1 MSLIDPSQVLAALSS
16 GVRPQ
21 KRQNLE
27 IIHQVCTE
35 LHRLGS
41 RDFSMATVGRMSEER
56 GGISQRALYNSTSRD
71 FKTLIQAWVAWV
83 AGSRKSVAEAKAKAL
98 ETETVA
104 DDSHLLRRLDDPAL
118 RTLFG
123 YIIAER
129 DRLRGEVKLLRRQAN
144 VVVDRRVLPGHINIT
159 PQGQVVQVMSSVGL
173 SETEKQA
180 LSQAISEDFLAQEGW
195 SEGPDGEIRNTYGRK
210 MFDIGFAN
218 AIRKVLMS

>member
-1 MSLIDPSQVLAALSS
+1 MSVVDPSQVLATLSS

-41 RDFSMATVGRMSEER
+41 RDFSIATIGRMSEER
-56 GGISQRALYNSTSRD
+56 GGMSRRALYNSTSRD
-71 FKTLIQAWVAWV
+71 FKTLIQAWVAW
-83 AGSRKSVAEAKAKAL
+83 ATGGSKNVPKAKAC
-98 ETETVA
+98 ETEVAA

-123 YIIAER
+123 LIIAER
-129 DRLRGEVKLLRRQAN
+129 DRLRGEVGLLRRQAN
-144 VVVDRRVLPGHINIT
+144 VVVDRRALPGYVNVT
-159 PQGQVVQVMSSVGL
+159 PQGQVVQVMSSAGL

-180 LSQAISEDFLAQEGW
+180 LSRAISEGFLAQEGW
-195 SEGPDGEIRNTYGRK
+195 SEGPDGEIRNVHGRPL
-210 MFDIGFAN
+210 FDIGFAN